1 MHIVLVRHGEAEP
14 SAATPDWGLSERG
27 ARQARLTGERFVG
40 AGLTHIVSSPLLRA
54 LGTAHIIAEAIG
66 QREIDVWPDLWEG
79 SDNAYRGAGRGV
91 IEACFPRALLPTSMP
106 DDGWLYE
113 GDTYASFAARC
124 QRVLDEFTA
133 RFAPDDRVLVVT
145 HGGFA
150 NHLLHA
156 LLRIPPWT
164 PVWFDLA
171 HCSLTTVRLVP
182 EHEREGWPLYPP
194 NEVDI
199 LGMNDV
205 AHLYRPSERCN
216 SCGSL
221 LTAHLT

>member
-1 MHIVLVRHGEAEP
+1 MHIILVRHGEAAHD
-14 SAATPDWGLSERG
+14 AATPDWDLSRRG
-27 ARQARLTGERFVG
+27 VQQARLTGGRLVG
-40 AGLTHIVSSPLLRA
+40 ARLTHIVSSPLLRA
-54 LGTAHIIAEAIG
+54 LATAHIIAEAID
-66 QREIDVWPDLWEG
+66 QQTVDVWPDLREG
-79 SDNAYRGAGRGV
+79 SDDAYRGVSRGV
-91 IEACFPRALLPTSMP
+91 IEARFPRALLPARMP
-106 DDGWLYE
+106 TDGWLCV

-124 QRVLDEFTA
+124 RRVLDEFSA
-133 RFAPDDRVLVVT
+133 RFAADDRVLVVT

-156 LLRIPPWT
+156 LLHMPPWT
-164 PVWFDLA
+164 PVWFDVA

-205 AHLYRPSERCN
+205 AHLSKPS
-216 SCGSL
+216 
-221 LTAHLT
+221 